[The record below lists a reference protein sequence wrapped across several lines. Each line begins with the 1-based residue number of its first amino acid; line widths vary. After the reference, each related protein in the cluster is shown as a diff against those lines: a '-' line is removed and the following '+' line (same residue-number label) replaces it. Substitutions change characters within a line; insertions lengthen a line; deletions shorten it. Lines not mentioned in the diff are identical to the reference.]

1 MINYMVI
8 SKNLSNNYDLFH
20 VVSLLEFVIV
30 VDEIDRT
37 FKYIKNRYADVQTKV
52 YDFDELS
59 LHINYINMMV
69 DDYLN
74 KRGNIQLLNYKHM
87 VEKMGTIT

>member
-1 MINYMVI
+1 MVI